1 MKLYYGR
8 VRNNFI
14 TLSGGLNIM
23 KKKVLSLILTTLMVA
38 GVMVGCSGPSSTTA
52 TTNTGQ
58 TETSD
63 NTEEGSNQTGYDTVI
78 IGIDDTFA
86 PMGFRDDKNELT
98 GFDIELAKAVSEI
111 IGFNIEF
118 QPIDWSMKETE
129 INAGNIDLIWNGYTI
144 TDKRKEQVLFSR
156 PYLNNRQVVL
166 VLAESGITDFSGLEG
181 KVVATQAMSSSE
193 EAILTNAEIS
203 DTFKELVTF
212 GTYDECLRDMDAKRT
227 DAVVAD
233 EVLIRYYVA
242 LHADTEYIV
251 LEDNFGDE
259 EYGIGARKEDAA
271 LIEAINAAL
280 DELKTNGVG
289 AEISEKWFAEDI
301 LQ

>member
-1 MKLYYGR
+1 
-8 VRNNFI
+8 
-14 TLSGGLNIM
+14 M
-23 KKKVLSLILTTLMVA
+23 KKKILSLMLATLMVA
-38 GVMVGCSGPSSTTA
+38 GVMAGCSSPSTTTA
-52 TTNTGQ
+52 TT
-58 TETSD
+58 D
-63 NTEEGSNQTGYDTVI
+63 TEESKTNDTEEISNETGYDTVI
-78 IGIDDTFA
+78 IGVDDTFA

-111 IGFNIEF
+111 AGFNIEF
-118 QPIDWSMKETE
+118 QPIDWSMKEAE
-129 INAGNIDLIWNGYTI
+129 INGGNIDLIWNGYTI
-144 TDKRKEQVLFSR
+144 TDKRKEQVLFSK

-166 VLAESGITDFSGLEG
+166 VLAESGIENFADLEG
-181 KVVATQAMSSSE
+181 KVVTTQAMSSSE
-193 EAILTNAEIS
+193 EAILANTEVS

-242 LHADTEYIV
+242 LHADKEYIV

-259 EYGIGARKEDAA
+259 EYGIGARKEDTA

-289 AEISEKWFAEDI
+289 AEISKKWFAEDI